1 MKTTML
7 SIGIINDVEIK
18 TTLTSV
24 INPET
29 VAKSDEWKTGI
40 YRLAHTYTHV
50 RTHACNFLS
59 VLYHLGNDISTG
71 KNV

>member
-24 INPET
+24 FNPET
-29 VAKSDEWKTGI
+29 VAKSDEWKTGAKYTDSHI
-40 YRLAHTYTHV
+40 HTHMYARMRAT
-50 RTHACNFLS
+50 F
-59 VLYHLGNDISTG
+59 
-71 KNV
+71 